1 MSAHMLHLFDLN
13 GQPLPFNALLDTTR
27 KLWVHLM
34 EKLQWIRL
42 SFLIDHIT
50 MHIAM
55 NKKQEF

>member
-1 MSAHMLHLFDLN
+1 MSAHMLYLFDLN
-13 GQPLPFNALLDTTR
+13 GQRLPFNSVLDTPR

-34 EKLQWIRL
+34 EKLQWIQL
-42 SFLIDHIT
+42 FFLIEHIT

>member
-1 MSAHMLHLFDLN
+1 MLHLFDLN

-34 EKLQWIRL
+34 EKLQWIQL
-42 SFLIDHIT
+42 SFLIEHIT

-55 NKKQEF
+55 NRKQEF